1 MCQAATALAMITELE
16 LEPEPELERASSR
29 GDDSRADA
37 STRPGRVCRDEIRG
51 GSKRASD
58 RTVQSRTTGERRLTM
73 KRSPR
78 CEMKTSLQWEQ
89 RRAGRSDTNSEGQYL
104 CPEPGRLLMQ
114 LH

>member
-1 MCQAATALAMITELE
+1 MKGGYLGGAVGGALGGAGM
-16 LEPEPELERASSR
+16 R
-29 GDDSRADA
+29 G
-37 STRPGRVCRDEIRG
+37 CN
-51 GSKRASD
+51 
-58 RTVQSRTTGERRLTM
+58 RTVQSRTTRERRLAM

-89 RRAGRSDTNSEGQYL
+89 RQAGRSDTNSEGQYL